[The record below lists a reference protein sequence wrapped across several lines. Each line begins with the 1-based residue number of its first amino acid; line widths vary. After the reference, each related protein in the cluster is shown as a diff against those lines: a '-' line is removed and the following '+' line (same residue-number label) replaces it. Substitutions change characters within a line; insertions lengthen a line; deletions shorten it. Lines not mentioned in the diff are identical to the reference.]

1 MMESEIVI
9 LLNNK
14 KLKFEKNNLSL
25 EKIRNFIK
33 KEYKIPDQ
41 SFIELFDENYSK
53 EICFVRDLE
62 KLIVQTDSFNACIR
76 INFKVRQT
84 KEIKFNPMKISSDN
98 KNIKINEIKNNNIR
112 ISYKNNLNEEPE
124 TSEVK
129 NSLREEMH
137 RNNIEIED
145 NNINEEAKKYK
156 CEQEE
161 EIKSLEKELNELK
174 RIHKDLEN
182 DDNNDIFLSDNL
194 IEKLKKDIIN
204 EIISKIKDEL
214 NEKIKE
220 INKNI
225 NQEESIKQY
234 EKGINEEIERKG
246 KIVYSKINAPI
257 GEIMDKQSKIES
269 KINNA
274 NKKIKEENLNQE
286 KNQKQK
292 NQNFKNVEKVENK
305 YNMNNINTNLFNKG
319 NNHYKNKNYKY
330 QVHENRIDNE
340 EDNINKPNNKI
351 NQNYNIHL
359 YNKQNINLND
369 RNNKNDN
376 NNNNENK
383 NFFNNLKVEVPK
395 QIKNDVIVVPKK
407 NVGFW
412 NKSDLN
418 NVNLLEIFNNI
429 FFKDQHQ
436 KVINEERINDKTKY
450 IIHKLFINHLNE
462 ERNHISA
469 YAKNFILNN
478 VLPIFQQSNINKD
491 LLELVKF
498 NISEILEA
506 VGLDKNL
513 YSSRYSPIYIKRIKN
528 RQRSVEAAKR
538 FRQEFQIK
546 KEDINDEALIKK
558 LDENDNDI
566 YQTFQGIYGK

>member
-9 LLNNK
+9 LQNNK

-98 KNIKINEIKNNNIR
+98 KNIKINEIKNNNNFR
-112 ISYKNNLNEEPE
+112 ISYKNELNEKSE

-137 RNNIEIED
+137 RNNISIED

-174 RIHKDLEN
+174 RINNDLEN

-286 KNQKQK
+286 KNQ
-292 NQNFKNVEKVENK
+292 NFKNVEKVENK

-340 EDNINKPNNKI
+340 EDNINKPNHKI

-359 YNKQNINLND
+359 YNKQNINLKD
-369 RNNKNDN
+369 RNNKND
-376 NNNNENK
+376 NNNENK

-462 ERNHISA
+462 ERNQISD

-566 YQTFQGIYGK
+566 YQTFQGIFGK

>member
-1 MMESEIVI
+1 MESEIVI

-98 KNIKINEIKNNNIR
+98 KNIKINEIKNNNNIR
-112 ISYKNNLNEEPE
+112 ISYKSNLNEKPE

-137 RNNIEIED
+137 RNNISIED

-174 RIHKDLEN
+174 RINNDLEN

-286 KNQKQK
+286 KNQKQR
-292 NQNFKNVEKVENK
+292 NQNFKKVEKVENK
-305 YNMNNINTNLFNKG
+305 NNMNNINTNLFNKG
-319 NNHYKNKNYKY
+319 NNRNQNKNYNHQNK
-330 QVHENRIDNE
+330 ENNINNE

-359 YNKQNINLND
+359 YNKQNINLKD
-369 RNNKNDN
+369 RNNKND
-376 NNNNENK
+376 NNNENK

-462 ERNHISA
+462 ERNQISA

-478 VLPIFQQSNINKD
+478 VVPIFQQNNISKD

-566 YQTFQGIYGK
+566 YQTFQGIFGK

>member
-9 LLNNK
+9 LQNNK

-98 KNIKINEIKNNNIR
+98 KNIKINEIKNNNNFR
-112 ISYKNNLNEEPE
+112 ISYKNELNEKSE

-137 RNNIEIED
+137 RNNISIED

-174 RIHKDLEN
+174 RINNDLEN
-182 DDNNDIFLSDNL
+182 DNNNDIFLSDNL

-286 KNQKQK
+286 KNQ
-292 NQNFKNVEKVENK
+292 NFKNVEKVENK
-305 YNMNNINTNLFNKG
+305 NNMNNINTNLFNKG
-319 NNHYKNKNYKY
+319 NNYYKNKNYKY

-340 EDNINKPNNKI
+340 EVNINKPNHKI

-369 RNNKNDN
+369 RNNKND
-376 NNNNENK
+376 NNNENK

-462 ERNHISA
+462 ERNQISA

-566 YQTFQGIYGK
+566 YQTFQGIFGK

>member
-9 LLNNK
+9 LQNNK

-98 KNIKINEIKNNNIR
+98 KNIKINEIKNNNNFR
-112 ISYKNNLNEEPE
+112 ISYKNDLNEKSE

-137 RNNIEIED
+137 RNNISIED

-174 RIHKDLEN
+174 RINNDLEN

-286 KNQKQK
+286 KNQ
-292 NQNFKNVEKVENK
+292 NFKNVEKVENK
-305 YNMNNINTNLFNKG
+305 NNMNNINTNLFNKG

-340 EDNINKPNNKI
+340 EDNINKPNHKI

-376 NNNNENK
+376 NNENK

-395 QIKNDVIVVPKK
+395 QIKNDIIVVPKK
-407 NVGFW
+407 NEGFW

-462 ERNHISA
+462 ERNQISD

-566 YQTFQGIYGK
+566 YQTFQGIFGK

>member
-9 LLNNK
+9 LQNNK

-98 KNIKINEIKNNNIR
+98 KNIKINEIKNNNNFR
-112 ISYKNNLNEEPE
+112 ISYKNELNEKSE

-137 RNNIEIED
+137 RNNISIED

-174 RIHKDLEN
+174 RINNDLEN

-286 KNQKQK
+286 KNQ
-292 NQNFKNVEKVENK
+292 NFKNVEKVENK
-305 YNMNNINTNLFNKG
+305 NNMNNINTNLFNKG

-340 EDNINKPNNKI
+340 EYNLNKPNHKI
-351 NQNYNIHL
+351 NQNNI
-359 YNKQNINLND
+359 NKQNINLND
-369 RNNKNDN
+369 RNNKND
-376 NNNNENK
+376 NNNENK

-462 ERNHISA
+462 ERNQISD

-566 YQTFQGIYGK
+566 YQTFQGIFGK

>member
-41 SFIELFDENYSK
+41 SFIELFDENYLK

-98 KNIKINEIKNNNIR
+98 KNIKINEIKNNNNFR
-112 ISYKNNLNEEPE
+112 ISYKNDLNEKSE

-137 RNNIEIED
+137 RNNISIED

-174 RIHKDLEN
+174 RINNDLEN

-286 KNQKQK
+286 KNQ
-292 NQNFKNVEKVENK
+292 NFKNVEKVENK
-305 YNMNNINTNLFNKG
+305 NNMNNINTNLFNKG

-340 EDNINKPNNKI
+340 EDNINKPNHKI

-369 RNNKNDN
+369 RNNKND
-376 NNNNENK
+376 NNNENK

-462 ERNHISA
+462 ERNQISD

-566 YQTFQGIYGK
+566 YQTFQGIFGK

>member
-1 MMESEIVI
+1 MESEIVI

-33 KEYKIPDQ
+33 KEYKIPAQ
-41 SFIELFDENYSK
+41 SFIELFDENYLK

-98 KNIKINEIKNNNIR
+98 KNIKINEIKNNNNFR
-112 ISYKNNLNEEPE
+112 ISYKNDLNEKSE

-137 RNNIEIED
+137 RNNISIED

-174 RIHKDLEN
+174 RINNDLEN
-182 DDNNDIFLSDNL
+182 DDNDIFLSDNL

-246 KIVYSKINAPI
+246 KIVYSKINAPM

-286 KNQKQK
+286 KNQ
-292 NQNFKNVEKVENK
+292 NFKNVEKVENK
-305 YNMNNINTNLFNKG
+305 NNMNNINTNLFNKG

-351 NQNYNIHL
+351 NQN
-359 YNKQNINLND
+359 
-369 RNNKNDN
+369 
-376 NNNNENK
+376 
-383 NFFNNLKVEVPK
+383 
-395 QIKNDVIVVPKK
+395 
-407 NVGFW
+407 
-412 NKSDLN
+412 
-418 NVNLLEIFNNI
+418 
-429 FFKDQHQ
+429 
-436 KVINEERINDKTKY
+436 
-450 IIHKLFINHLNE
+450 
-462 ERNHISA
+462 
-469 YAKNFILNN
+469 
-478 VLPIFQQSNINKD
+478 
-491 LLELVKF
+491 
-498 NISEILEA
+498 
-506 VGLDKNL
+506 
-513 YSSRYSPIYIKRIKN
+513 
-528 RQRSVEAAKR
+528 
-538 FRQEFQIK
+538 
-546 KEDINDEALIKK
+546 
-558 LDENDNDI
+558 
-566 YQTFQGIYGK
+566 

>member
-41 SFIELFDENYSK
+41 SFIELFDENYLK

-98 KNIKINEIKNNNIR
+98 KNIKINEIKNNNNFR
-112 ISYKNNLNEEPE
+112 ISYKNELNEKSE

-137 RNNIEIED
+137 RNNISIED

-174 RIHKDLEN
+174 RINNDLEN

-340 EDNINKPNNKI
+340 EDNINKPNHKI

-369 RNNKNDN
+369 RNNKND
-376 NNNNENK
+376 NNNENK

-462 ERNHISA
+462 ERNQISD

-566 YQTFQGIYGK
+566 YQTFQGIFGK

>member
-9 LLNNK
+9 LQNNK

-41 SFIELFDENYSK
+41 SFIELFDENYLK

-98 KNIKINEIKNNNIR
+98 KNIKINEIKNNNNFR
-112 ISYKNNLNEEPE
+112 ISYKNELNEKSE

-137 RNNIEIED
+137 RNNISIED

-174 RIHKDLEN
+174 RINNDLEN
-182 DDNNDIFLSDNL
+182 DNNNDIFLSDNL

-286 KNQKQK
+286 KNQ
-292 NQNFKNVEKVENK
+292 NFKNVEKVENK
-305 YNMNNINTNLFNKG
+305 NNMNNINTNLFNKG
-319 NNHYKNKNYKY
+319 NNYYKNKNYKY

-340 EDNINKPNNKI
+340 EVNINKPNHKI
-351 NQNYNIHL
+351 NQNYDIHL
-359 YNKQNINLND
+359 YNKQNINLKD
-369 RNNKNDN
+369 RNNKND
-376 NNNNENK
+376 NNNENK

-462 ERNHISA
+462 ERNQISA

>member
-98 KNIKINEIKNNNIR
+98 KNIKINEIKNNNNFR
-112 ISYKNNLNEEPE
+112 ISYKNDLNEKSE

-137 RNNIEIED
+137 RNNISIED

-174 RIHKDLEN
+174 RINNDLEN

-359 YNKQNINLND
+359 YNKQNINLKD
-369 RNNKNDN
+369 RNNKND
-376 NNNNENK
+376 NNNENK

-462 ERNHISA
+462 ERNQISA

-566 YQTFQGIYGK
+566 YQTFQGIFGK

>member
-98 KNIKINEIKNNNIR
+98 KNIKINEIKNNNNFR
-112 ISYKNNLNEEPE
+112 ISYKNDLNEKSE

-137 RNNIEIED
+137 RNNISIED

-174 RIHKDLEN
+174 RINNDLEN

-340 EDNINKPNNKI
+340 EDNINKPNHKI

-369 RNNKNDN
+369 RNNKND
-376 NNNNENK
+376 NNNENK

-462 ERNHISA
+462 ERNQISD

-566 YQTFQGIYGK
+566 YQTFQGIFGK

>member
-1 MMESEIVI
+1 MESEIEI
-9 LLNNK
+9 LLKNNK
-14 KLKFEKNNLSL
+14 KLKLKKNNLNL
-25 EKIRNFIK
+25 EEIRKFIK
-33 KEYKIPDQ
+33 KEYKEYKIPDQ
-41 SFIELFDENYSK
+41 SFIELFDENFS
-53 EICFVRDLE
+53 EISSVRDLE
-62 KLIVQTDSFNACIR
+62 KLIVQSNNFNACIR
-76 INFKVRQT
+76 LNFMVRPSEE
-84 KEIKFNPMKISSDN
+84 KIKNNQMKSSSDN
-98 KNIKINEIKNNNIR
+98 KNIKINEIKNNNNFR
-112 ISYKNNLNEEPE
+112 ISYKNELNEKSE

-286 KNQKQK
+286 KNQ
-292 NQNFKNVEKVENK
+292 NFKNVEKVENK
-305 YNMNNINTNLFNKG
+305 NNMNNINTNLFNKG

-340 EDNINKPNNKI
+340 EDNINKPNHKI

-359 YNKQNINLND
+359 YNKQNINLKD
-369 RNNKNDN
+369 RNNKND
-376 NNNNENK
+376 NNNENK

-462 ERNHISA
+462 ERNQISD

-566 YQTFQGIYGK
+566 YQTFQGIFGK